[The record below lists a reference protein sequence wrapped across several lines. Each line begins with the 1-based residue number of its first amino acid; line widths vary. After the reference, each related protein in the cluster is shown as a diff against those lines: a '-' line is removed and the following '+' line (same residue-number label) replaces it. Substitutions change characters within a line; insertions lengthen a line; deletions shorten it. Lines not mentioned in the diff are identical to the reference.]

1 MPWPPALL
9 LVGVAAVQLAVSLLA
24 HDYARYGLLVH
35 EASVK
40 ALSVVLLTAGALVA
54 LLPGVRARAVAS
66 FDALGAAPRRS
77 RLLWLGAAY
86 AGVFLWLG
94 FFHFCTYRRYLL
106 VNDTAF
112 SVNLAHNFIRFGT
125 LEHTMFGAHALSIHF
140 MLLMALFSPV
150 LLVWND
156 PLALI
161 AVQHALVCS
170 VPFAAYALAARQTA
184 SSAAGTAALLLT
196 LCSPYFHDLVGSN
209 LHIASLAAFLPWGLY
224 FLGEGKRAP
233 FLLCFALMLC
243 TYETAA
249 FALAGYGVYVF
260 FGEGRRRAGLA
271 VTAAAAALF
280 LLELAVTR
288 SFEAR
293 EPLGIGPVGRFSM
306 FSHLVPPGVAPEDA
320 LGATLLRPWGVLRHV
335 VSSPYLYFPLLR
347 VLVFAGFF
355 PLWSP
360 AQLVLWVAV
369 LPQFLSG
376 RGEVQGLLAHIP
388 KTYHDFGGHHA
399 AFLIGPLAFATAL
412 GVAAFFRRRPGGRDP
427 RAALLAAGL
436 LFGGLGL
443 RYTQVWTN
451 TAFMPRWFDA
461 MPRVLAQVPPRARVW
476 ADDNVTPHLANRRWL
491 RLINYSAAVSYE
503 LGYQKLFKPD
513 YVVLDKAW
521 VDFARSPNREVLLTY
536 WSKNGFI
543 KAAEDSDVLLLR
555 SPSPAP
561 RPDDVPEWVALPE
574 ADVKAA
580 AAYAA
585 YLLAE
590 GNAGGRA
597 P

>member
-1 MPWPPALL
+1 MVWLPALL
-9 LVGVAAVQLAVSLLA
+9 FVGVAALQFGVSMLA

-35 EASVK
+35 EASVRG
-40 ALSVVLLTAGALVA
+40 LSVLFLTAGGLVA
-54 LLPGVRARAVAS
+54 LLPGFRKRAVERL
-66 FDALGAAPRRS
+66 DALSTAPPRT
-77 RLLWLGAAY
+77 RLLWLGAGY

-94 FFHFCTYRRYLL
+94 FFHYCTYRRYLL

-140 MLLMALFSPV
+140 MLLMAVFSPV

-161 AVQHALVCS
+161 ALQHALVCS
-170 VPFAAYALAARQTA
+170 VPFAAYALAERRTA
-184 SSAAGTAALLLT
+184 SSAAGLCALLLT

-209 LHIASLAAFLPWGLY
+209 LHIAALAAFLPWGLV
-224 FLGEGKRAP
+224 FLDSGRKVP
-233 FLLCFALMLC
+233 FLLCFALMLG

-249 FALAGYGVYVF
+249 FALAGYGVYLF

-271 VTAAAAALF
+271 VTAGAAALF
-280 LLELAVTR
+280 LLELALTR

-293 EPLGIGPVGRFSM
+293 EALAIGPVARFGM

-320 LGATLLRPWGVLRHV
+320 LGATLLRPWGVVRHL

-347 VLVFAGFF
+347 VLVFAAFF

-376 RGEVQGLLAHIP
+376 RGEVQGLLAHVP

-412 GVAAFFRRRPGGRDP
+412 GVAAAFRRLPSRWDP
-427 RAALLAAGL
+427 KAVLTAAGL

-451 TAFMPRWFDA
+451 PAFMPRWFDA

-476 ADDNVTPHLANRRWL
+476 ADDNVTPHLANRRWI
-491 RLINYSAAVSYE
+491 RLINYSPSVSYE

-536 WSKNGFI
+536 WAQNGYT

-555 SPSPAP
+555 APAP
-561 RPDDVPEWVALPE
+561 ADRPDDVPEWISLPAPDPE
-574 ADVKAA
+574 LART
-580 AAYAA
+580 YGA
-585 YLLAE
+585 YLL
-590 GNAGGRA
+590 GGA